1 MFEGSIEEALL
12 SCFKW
17 FANFKDQFS
26 NHESEASDYIYPQLT
41 IICIYHYLVL
51 FLNLCGQ
58 KGMFSNLKASIQ
70 K

>member
-26 NHESEASDYIYPQLT
+26 NHESEASDYISTVNNYM
-41 IICIYHYLVL
+41 YLSL
-51 FLNLCGQ
+51 FSSISESLWP
-58 KGMFSNLKASIQ
+58 KGH
-70 K
+70 